1 MTPDFT
7 SCDWGTTNLRV
18 RIVRDDAVVKETRSG
33 QVARLKAAS
42 KRASPAPA
50 MSPKS
55 CKVAC
60 RSIL

>member
-1 MTPDFT
+1 MTPEFN

-18 RIVRDDAVVKETRSG
+18 WIVRDDAVVKETRSG
-33 QVARLKAAS
+33 QGARSKAAS
-42 KRASPAPA
+42 KRASPAHA